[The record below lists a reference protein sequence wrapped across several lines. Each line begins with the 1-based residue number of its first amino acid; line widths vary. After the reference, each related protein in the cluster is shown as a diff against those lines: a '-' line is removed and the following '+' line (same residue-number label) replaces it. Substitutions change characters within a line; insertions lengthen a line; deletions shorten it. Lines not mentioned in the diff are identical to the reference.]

1 MILAKGASPQE
12 RVGRKGKKRILMNMQ
27 SADAH
32 LALAPGVLSGMHI
45 VMSGV
50 GSGIGAAAAQRC
62 VDLGA
67 NVVGFDLMPTATSD
81 ARMTTLGVDISK
93 HEEVRAAFARA
104 METLGRLDAVVNV
117 AGIGH
122 TGPITDVSAQDFARV
137 MAVNV
142 EGTFSMCREGVR
154 IFRAQG
160 AGGIIVNVASVA
172 GIVGLPNRAVYTTSK
187 GAVIALTR
195 QLSVDHAAEG
205 IRAVALCPGTV
216 DTPWVGRLLAQSGQP
231 AEAKRSLVARQ
242 PLGRLGTAP
251 EMAEWICFLLTRS
264 ASFCTGLALVVDGGL
279 SAG

>member
-1 MILAKGASPQE
+1 
-12 RVGRKGKKRILMNMQ
+12 MNMQ

-264 ASFCTGLALVVDGGL
+264 ASFCTGSALVVDGGL